1 MPSNYKLV
9 ILGEGGVGKSA
20 ITIQF
25 TSNVWTPD
33 YDPTIED
40 AYRIE
45 AEIDNETVG
54 LDILDTAG
62 QEVFSAVRDRY
73 MRDGEGF
80 MLVYSLTQRS
90 TFLPM
95 PRFYEQIKRARDTTK
110 HVPVVLVGNKSDKAD
125 IEREVPFG
133 EGEMLARN
141 FQCPFYETSAKLR
154 VNIDEAF
161 HELVRQIKK
170 HHQENSQGEK
180 KDSKGESKSCCIL
193 L

>member
-45 AEIDNETVG
+45 ADIDGETVG

-80 MLVYSLTQRS
+80 MLIYSLTQRS

-95 PRFYEQIKRARDTTK
+95 TRFYEQIKRAKDTTK

-125 IEREVPFG
+125 VEREVPFG
-133 EGEMLARN
+133 DGEMLAQT
-141 FQCPFYETSAKLR
+141 FDCPFFETSAKLR
-154 VNIDEAF
+154 NNIDEAF

-170 HHQENSQGEK
+170 CQQDGPDVKNDGGQHSGK
-180 KDSKGESKSCCIL
+180 CCTL